1 MRERTLLIVLS
12 SLVLGAAMPAA
23 AVAGT
28 GGTDRPI
35 EGSGSATST
44 FDFGRFPIPA
54 TDVGTA
60 HFSHLGKSTYISHY
74 TVTFSSATAFT
85 VAGTATTV
93 AANGDMLFT
102 ALTGTGTLGGVFG
115 VGQTTETALVSTITG
130 GTGRFA
136 DASGTMTGP
145 ASSVVQSIAGTIG
158 TSSQTFTAKGTI
170 SY

>member
-1 MRERTLLIVLS
+1 MRERTWLIVMS
-12 SLVLGAAMPAA
+12 SLVLAAAMPAT
-23 AVAGT
+23 AVART

-44 FDFGRFPIPA
+44 FDFGRVPIPA

-60 HFSHLGKSTYISHY
+60 HFSHLGKSAYTSHY

-85 VAGTATTV
+85 VVGTATTV
-93 AANGDMLFT
+93 AANGDMLFST
-102 ALTGTGTLGGVFG
+102 LTGAGTLGGVFG
-115 VGQTTETALVSTITG
+115 VGQTTETAVVWTITG

-145 ASSVVQSIAGTIG
+145 ASSVVLSIAGMTG
-158 TSSQTFTAKGTI
+158 TSSQTFAATGTI

>member
-1 MRERTLLIVLS
+1 MRERMLLIAMS
-12 SLVLGAAMPAA
+12 ALVLAAALPAA
-23 AVAGT
+23 AVAGP

-35 EGSGSATST
+35 VGSGSATST

-60 HFSHLGKSTYISHY
+60 HLSHLGQSTYTSHY

-85 VAGTATTV
+85 VAGTATFV
-93 AANGDMLFT
+93 AANGDMLFAT
-102 ALTGTGTLGGVFG
+102 LTGTGTLGGVFG
-115 VGQTTETALVSTITG
+115 VGQTTATTLVSTITG

-145 ASSVVQSIAGTIG
+145 ASSVVLSIAGPTG
-158 TSSQTFTAKGTI
+158 TSSQTFSSKGTI